1 MMTFPKRVGIGVA
14 IAGTLLIAS
23 CGKKEEVKAAAEAEP
38 ATPVM
43 VEKAVSGAIDHVIVS
58 DAILAPIN
66 ISNVTSKINAPIKR
80 LLVNRGDHVRAG
92 QLIAELENADLTSAA
107 QESKAQYDQSQAN
120 LQALTGATVPEDR
133 TKAQADVQAAQ
144 QAYDTALKLY
154 NNRVALEKE
163 GALATKLVDDAKVAM
178 VQAQSQLE
186 TAQRHLESLSQ
197 VGQRETVRSS
207 EAQVAAT
214 KAHYESALVQAGY
227 AQIRSP
233 ISGLVADRP
242 LNPGELATSGAPIA
256 TIVDISQIRAIV
268 NVPVKDAAAI
278 SVGRPARISGP
289 DGDIPAKVTV
299 VSPAVN
305 ASTTTVEVWVQAPNP
320 LERLKPGTAVKV
332 TIIAETIQN
341 TLVVPTSAL
350 LNMDDGGQ
358 KVMVITDDKV
368 AHERRVSVG
377 VRQGTRVQI
386 LSGVQEGDQVVT
398 SGGLGLEDK
407 AKVTIQEAKAED
419 DDDDSADA
427 PESDAKSDAKQ
438 SDGKQSDSKKETKK

>member
-1 MMTFPKRVGIGVA
+1 MTLPVRVAIGAA
-14 IAGTLLIAS
+14 IAGTLFIAS
-23 CGKKEEVKAAAEAEP
+23 CSKKEEAKAEAEP
-38 ATPVM
+38 ATPVT

-66 ISNVTSKINAPIKR
+66 ISNVTSKINSPIR
-80 LLVNRGDHVRAG
+80 RILVNRGDHVRAG
-92 QLIAELENADLTSAA
+92 QVIAELENADLNAA
-107 QESKAQYDQSQAN
+107 AEESKHQYEQSQAN

-133 TKAQADVQAAQ
+133 TKAQADVDAAQ
-144 QAYDTALKLY
+144 QAYDAAKKLY
-154 NNRVALEKE
+154 DNRVALEKE
-163 GALATKLVDDAKVAM
+163 GALAQKLVDDAKVAM

-186 TAQRHLESLSQ
+186 TTQRHLQSLSQ

-207 EAQVAAT
+207 EAQVAAS
-214 KAHYESALVQAGY
+214 KAHYDSALVQASY
-227 AQIRSP
+227 AVVRSP
-233 ISGLVADRP
+233 IDGLVADRP
-242 LNPGELATSGAPIA
+242 LNPGELATSGAAIA
-256 TIVDISQIRAIV
+256 TIVDISQIRAIL

-278 SVGRPARISGP
+278 SVGRPARIAGP

-320 LERLKPGTAVKV
+320 GERLKPGTAVKV
-332 TIIAETIQN
+332 TVIAETIQN

-377 VRQGTRVQI
+377 VRQGSRVQI

-419 DDDDSADA
+419 DDEDSADA
-427 PESDAKSDAKQ
+427 PESDSKSDAKSDAKQ
-438 SDGKQSDSKKETKK
+438 SDAKKDTKK